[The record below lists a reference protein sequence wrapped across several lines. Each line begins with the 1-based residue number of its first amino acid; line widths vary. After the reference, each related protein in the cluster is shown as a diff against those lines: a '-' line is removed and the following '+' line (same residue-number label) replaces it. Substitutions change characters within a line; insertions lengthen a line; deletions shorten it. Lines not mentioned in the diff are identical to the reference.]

1 MGPLGVF
8 VFKSP
13 SNLISTSVGKT
24 GRCLMFIFLIITLIM
39 EYRATHFHII
49 QQQKP
54 LLLPVLFNK
63 RYSNQFACAG
73 PQMALNSTVTPHH
86 LLLFIFILDVIFT
99 RTTFDYLQSPMRNNK
114 KYIPLLD
121 DLSYKDTIS
130 NSSYSV

>member
-8 VFKSP
+8 VFKTP

-24 GRCLMFIFLIITLIM
+24 GDALCLFSSSSPKLWHTGPLISIS
-39 EYRATHFHII
+39 
-49 QQQKP
+49 
-54 LLLPVLFNK
+54 FNNK
-63 RYSNQFACAG
+63 SPYIYLSRSTKDSNQFACAG

-86 LLLFIFILDVIFT
+86 HLLFIFILDVILT
-99 RTTFDYLQSPMRNNK
+99 RTTLDYLQSPMRNNK

-130 NSSYSV
+130 NSSNSV